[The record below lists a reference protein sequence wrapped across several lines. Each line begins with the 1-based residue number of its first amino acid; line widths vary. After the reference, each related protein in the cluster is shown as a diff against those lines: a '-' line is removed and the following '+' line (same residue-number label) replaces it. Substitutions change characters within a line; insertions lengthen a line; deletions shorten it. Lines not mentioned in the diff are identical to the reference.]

1 MKPKQLHV
9 VVPGPI
15 NQRTGGYLYDSR
27 IVDGLRC
34 LEWSVVVHELSG
46 IFPGPDREARDSLT
60 RVLENL
66 PAHSCVVIDGLAM
79 GGLPEP
85 LQLHRT
91 RLTLVGLVHHPLADE
106 TGLDTARRLRLAEL
120 EQTALSFCRRVV
132 VTSPTTALRLTDYG
146 VSSERV
152 SVVCPGTD
160 PAPEAVGPDDTGN
173 PQILC
178 VATLVPRKGHDVL
191 IRSLSTL
198 REISWNCVC
207 VGSLVRNPDYAQA
220 VQQQTA
226 AAGLT
231 DRIRFVGESDS
242 RVLDDFYHSS
252 SMFVLPS
259 YDEGYGMVLTEALVR
274 GLPIVST
281 TAGAIPETV
290 SQDAAILVPPGD
302 DQLLGAALSSL
313 LTDRAHCL
321 RLAKAARK
329 YGAALPDW
337 SQAARQFDEV
347 LSELFAT

>member
-1 MKPKQLHV
+1 MKPKKLHV
-9 VVPGPI
+9 VVPGSI
-15 NQRTGGYLYDSR
+15 NQRTGGYLYDFR
-27 IVDGLRC
+27 IVDGLRR
-34 LEWSVVVHELSG
+34 LGWSVVVHELSG

-60 RVLENL
+60 RVLEKL
-66 PAHSCVVIDGLAM
+66 PDHSCVVIDGLAM

-85 LQLHRT
+85 LQLQRT
-91 RLTLVGLVHHPLADE
+91 RLTLVGLDVHPLAAE
-106 TGLDTARRLRLAEL
+106 TGLARARRRHLSKL
-120 EQTALSFCRRVV
+120 EQAAFSACRYVV
-132 VTSPTTALRLTDYG
+132 VTSPATAIRLTDYG

-160 PAPEAVGPDDTGN
+160 PASEAVGPDDIGV

-178 VATLVPRKGHDVL
+178 VATLIPRKGHDVL
-191 IRSLSTL
+191 IRSLSTI

-220 VQQQTA
+220 VQQQTVA
-226 AAGLT
+226 ADLA
-231 DRIRFVGESDS
+231 DRIRFVGECDS
-242 RVLDDFYHSS
+242 RVLEDFYHSS
-252 SMFVLPS
+252 SVFVLPS
-259 YDEGYGMVLTEALVR
+259 YDEGYGMVLTEALAR

-302 DQLLGAALSSL
+302 DQVLAVALSSL
-313 LTDRAHCL
+313 LTDAAHRL

-337 SQAARQFDEV
+337 RQAAQQFDGA
-347 LSELFAT
+347 LSESLVT